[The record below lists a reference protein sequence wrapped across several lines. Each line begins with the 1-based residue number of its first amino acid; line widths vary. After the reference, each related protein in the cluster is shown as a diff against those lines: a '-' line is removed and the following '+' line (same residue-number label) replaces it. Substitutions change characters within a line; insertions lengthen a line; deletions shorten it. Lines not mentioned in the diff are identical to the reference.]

1 MCPHCNH
8 PMCENCGQSVK
19 GTVRRVY
26 CCKCDERS
34 DAMEWVEL
42 YLLSQGDK
50 LQGLLGKKIVGNA

>member
-1 MCPHCNH
+1 
-8 PMCENCGQSVK
+8 MCENCGQSVK

-34 DAMEWVEL
+34 DAMEWVEV

>member
-1 MCPHCNH
+1 
-8 PMCENCGQSVK
+8 MCENCGQSVK

-26 CCKCDERS
+26 CCNCDERS

-50 LQGLLGKKIVGNA
+50 LKGLLGKKIVGNA